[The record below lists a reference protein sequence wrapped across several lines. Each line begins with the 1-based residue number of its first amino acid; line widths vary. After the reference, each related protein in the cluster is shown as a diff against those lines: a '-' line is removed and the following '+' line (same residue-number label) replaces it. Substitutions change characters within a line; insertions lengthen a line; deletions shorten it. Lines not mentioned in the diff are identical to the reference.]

1 MGAFDDISPSSI
13 DREPTWGQ
21 SREKKTHKH
30 RTTME
35 DIFRNSVV
43 DGKGDAVSVEDLKS
57 KKFVGIYFSAHWCPP
72 CRGFTPTL
80 AEFYNKLK
88 AARPG
93 ELEIVFVSFDR
104 DEEGFKD
111 YYGSMPWLSVDFA
124 NKELREEL
132 ATKFNVSGIPMF
144 LVMDKDGNVII
155 NNARGQVESDP
166 NGDKFPWQ

>member
-1 MGAFDDISPSSI
+1 MNCLIA
-13 DREPTWGQ
+13 
-21 SREKKTHKH
+21 
-30 RTTME
+30 
-35 DIFRNSVV
+35 
-43 DGKGDAVSVEDLKS
+43 
-57 KKFVGIYFSAHWCPP
+57 GIYFSAHWCPP

-124 NKELREEL
+124 NKELRVSITSCTEIMCQFARMIKL
-132 ATKFNVSGIPMF
+132 ANSYIKLMNSY
-144 LVMDKDGNVII
+144 
-155 NNARGQVESDP
+155 ESV
-166 NGDKFPWQ
+166 